1 MIIERATD
9 RRGNIEAMLSAEK
22 LPVADLPDIL
32 ENFLVAIEKGQLI
45 GVIGLEI
52 YGSYGLLRSL
62 AVLPEHRGKG
72 VSGKLIERLESL
84 AALRGLKELYLLTE
98 TAPEYFER
106 HGFQKI
112 IRNDV
117 PDEVKQSSE
126 FSHVCPVSAIVMKKT
141 IN

>member
-1 MIIERATD
+1 MLIEQAKNQRERIVA
-9 RRGNIEAMLSAEK
+9 ILSAEK

-62 AVLPEHRGKG
+62 VVLPQHRGKG
-72 VSGKLIERLESL
+72 IAGKLIERLKSL

-98 TAPEYFER
+98 TAPEYFVR
-106 HGFQKI
+106 QGFQKI
-112 IRNDV
+112 ARDDV
-117 PDEVKQSSE
+117 PNEVKQSSE
-126 FSHVCPVSAIVMKKT
+126 FSHVCPVSAIVMQKL
-141 IN
+141 IS